1 MAAPVHL
8 KFGLRNVAGVY
19 PAGGHIAATVVSASR
34 ERVRR
39 AAIGLETLR
48 RRAPELYGP

>member
-1 MAAPVHL
+1 VAAPVHL